1 MEAGDTVGGELG
13 AETLAGVL
21 DAAVGVQQEPRGA
34 SAAATPDGH
43 QKRHDDKPGFERG
56 RKGPAEHAFA
66 VGVDHHGQVEPA
78 GAGGQIGDVG
88 LPHLVASGDRPGLG
102 ESIGRDRAVVVG
114 LGRARAKPAALAAL
128 QALLAHQPGDPR
140 FSDLLALRS
149 RLHGHAWVAVAL
161 ARGREDR
168 VQLWAQRLVG
178 TGSALVP
185 ARGPRMV
192 TAAGDLQGRA

>member
-78 GAGGQIGDVG
+78 CAGG
-88 LPHLVASGDRPGLG
+88 R
-102 ESIGRDRAVVVG
+102 
-114 LGRARAKPAALAAL
+114 
-128 QALLAHQPGDPR
+128 
-140 FSDLLALRS
+140 
-149 RLHGHAWVAVAL
+149 
-161 ARGREDR
+161 
-168 VQLWAQRLVG
+168 
-178 TGSALVP
+178 
-185 ARGPRMV
+185 
-192 TAAGDLQGRA
+192 